1 MYVVLLNQVA
11 CVQMIN
17 ALVTTPEDL
26 DFRLHL
32 RNEFVREGLYEAIQ
46 VRPILS
52 HNFKHAVISV
62 FYFEPYIHVYI
73 VLCAFRTDHTVG
85 YMYT

>member
-46 VRPILS
+46 VRPILG
-52 HNFKHAVISV
+52 HNFCLPLGTCSKGLIA
-62 FYFEPYIHVYI
+62 
-73 VLCAFRTDHTVG
+73 
-85 YMYT
+85 

>member
-46 VRPILS
+46 VRPNLG
-52 HNFKHAVISV
+52 HNFKHTLV
-62 FYFEPYIHVYI
+62 YFTLNLTCVHCT
-73 VLCAFRTDHTVG
+73 LG
-85 YMYT
+85 LQN